1 MRVRD
6 VRTVHVQ
13 RVMNALEAEHRRKL
27 SHQTYQWLKVTLSS
41 IFAESVRNGYIDT
54 NPVRSVLTPKGK
66 RRRKTFAY
74 SLDEIQK
81 HLAAFAG
88 DGRITVENEDG
99 TKYEA
104 TISRATVRALI
115 GAAAFAGLR
124 QGELRGLWVDD
135 DLGDHLLIRRS
146 MWATTLKD
154 SSKVGE
160 DDVDPGM
167 IPIIGR
173 LRGLLDAA
181 KPKHGFMFV
190 GNRGAV
196 VDLENLAAR
205 VMRPTLKA
213 HGLEWHGWHAYRRG
227 LATNLK
233 QLDVDD
239 LLIQGILRHSD
250 VSVTRRSYIKT
261 IPTAVTEAMQKL
273 ERAVAVQ

>member
-1 MRVRD
+1 
-6 VRTVHVQ
+6 
-13 RVMNALEAEHRRKL
+13 
-27 SHQTYQWLKVTLSS
+27 
-41 IFAESVRNGYIDT
+41 
-54 NPVRSVLTPKGK
+54 
-66 RRRKTFAY
+66 
-74 SLDEIQK
+74 
-81 HLAAFAG
+81 
-88 DGRITVENEDG
+88 
-99 TKYEA
+99 
-104 TISRATVRALI
+104 
-115 GAAAFAGLR
+115 
-124 QGELRGLWVDD
+124 

-167 IPIIGR
+167 VPIIRR